1 MNKDACPICGKNHNI
16 VDMDKGTR
24 YDCESNKQYY
34 LHGSIFCNTNQV
46 ETERR
51 LNAIYNFVETK
62 PYLRKNGMNYYW
74 LFYYDENNYT
84 DDNENQVNVYFL

>member
-34 LHGSIFCNTNQV
+34 LHESIFCNTNQV

-74 LFYYDENNYT
+74 LFTMMKIIILMIMKIKLMYI
-84 DDNENQVNVYFL
+84 F